1 MVTGFDPWLGKITWR
16 RAWLPTPVF
25 LPGEFH
31 GQRSLAS
38 YSPRGHK
45 ESDMTER
52 LTLFTFMVILWLI
65 FEDPPNYFPQQL
77 HHFTLLPAMHEASDV
92 STSHHPFFSVSFLSL
107 FSLFFWEKGL
117 CYEAYMILILL
128 PGIKAVPP
136 AMEVWSP
143 NHWTITSSQSLLK
156 LMSIE
161 LVMPFNHL
169 ILCCLFSSRLQ
180 SLPASGSFP
189 VSQLFTS
196 GSQSIGASALASFLP
211 VNIQG

>member
-1 MVTGFDPWLGKITWR
+1 
-16 RAWLPTPVF
+16 
-25 LPGEFH
+25 
-31 GQRSLAS
+31 
-38 YSPRGHK
+38 
-45 ESDMTER
+45 
-52 LTLFTFMVILWLI
+52 
-65 FEDPPNYFPQQL
+65 
-77 HHFTLLPAMHEASDV
+77 MHEASDV

-107 FSLFFWEKGL
+107 FSLFLGGKGL
-117 CYEAYMILILL
+117 CYEAYRILIPL
-128 PGIKAVPP
+128 PGIKVVPP

-161 LVMPFNHL
+161 LVMPSNHL
-169 ILCCLFSSRLQ
+169 ILCCPFSSRLQ

-211 VNIQG
+211 VNIQGWFPLGLTDWISLQSKYSQESSPTSQLWWSHSVVSNCLRPHGL